1 MPQLKHVEHNSQN
14 EFYRS
19 PVGAAEATTGIRL
32 RRKLELSELGNVQPS
47 IQIKARFWR
56 ERVGE
61 MVYELLPEDPVGGE
75 MYYSANITMPE
86 RGCLLWYILLLPWM
100 AEPGTTAI
108 TMSAWAGWQFCPI
121 IRHPSP
127 TR

>member
-32 RRKLELSELGNVQPS
+32 RLKLELSELGNVQPS

-75 MYYSANITMPE
+75 MYYSAHITMPE
-86 RGCLLWYILLLPWM
+86 RGCLLWYYFI
-100 AEPGTTAI
+100 I
-108 TMSAWAGWQFCPI
+108 TEYIFICIFSRNSSI
-121 IRHPSP
+121 
-127 TR
+127 